1 MNLYNWK
8 EYLPPI
14 KDQLLIGFS
23 LIVLLGIY
31 SFPKLFFY
39 LPIMW
44 PLLIA
49 IPIIGIQ
56 IKQRIKTRYQFVVI
70 LSWFIINFIIFY
82 TSPINLISL
91 NWNRF
96 NYPPEGAPVMPG
108 SVILKGSNSSWSS
121 SSVKSVCSLATSLT
135 VLPVFSASLAIF
147 AEAS

>member
-1 MNLYNWK
+1 MNKWINLSNWK

-14 KDQLLIGFS
+14 KDQFLIGFS
-23 LIVLLGIY
+23 LIVLLGVY

-70 LSWFIINFIIFY
+70 FSWFVINFIVFY

-91 NWNRF
+91 N
-96 NYPPEGAPVMPG
+96 
-108 SVILKGSNSSWSS
+108 
-121 SSVKSVCSLATSLT
+121 
-135 VLPVFSASLAIF
+135 
-147 AEAS
+147 